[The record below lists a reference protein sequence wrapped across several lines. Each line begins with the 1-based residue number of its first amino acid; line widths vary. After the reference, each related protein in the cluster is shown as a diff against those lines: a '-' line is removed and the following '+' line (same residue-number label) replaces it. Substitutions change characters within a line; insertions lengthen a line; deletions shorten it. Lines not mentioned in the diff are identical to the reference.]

1 MPANALE
8 ADPPTTARVLQHFLT
23 KLLET
28 EELLQDWYYVTLS
41 TRKILN
47 RIILD

>member
-8 ADPPTTARVLQHFLT
+8 GDPPTTARVLQHFPT

-28 EELLQDWYYVTLS
+28 EEL
-41 TRKILN
+41 
-47 RIILD
+47 